1 MKEKIKVPDGLS
13 KCEVCGEY
21 NGTAKWKELSEY
33 PHTVKDDDYFSVSC
47 LCQGILCHKC
57 KQNKIHRPISN
68 SYYEDENC
76 IWHNPWFTGM
86 RWCDECSNKDKIKQ
100 LIIKLDKECPW
111 VPHTGVGRLF
121 SMVRRMKAEKEINLP
136 INYRSGGGIS
146 AKTGKSA
153 NEITEQEWE
162 RLYQYLRNRL
172 KRDYPDLYY
181 SLFSE
186 ENNS

>member
-1 MKEKIKVPDGLS
+1 MKEKTKIPKGLS

-21 NGTAKWKELSEY
+21 NGTAKWKELS
-33 PHTVKDDDYFSVSC
+33 HRHHLAKDNDYFSVSC

-86 RWCDECSNKDKIKQ
+86 RWCDECSNKDK
-100 LIIKLDKECPW
+100 LIKLEKECPL
-111 VPHTGVGRLF
+111 VPHTEVGRLF

-136 INYRSGGGIS
+136 INYRSGFSIS
-146 AKTGKSA
+146 VKTGKSA
-153 NEITEQEWE
+153 NKMTEQGWE
-162 RLYQYLRNRL
+162 TFYQDLRNQL
-172 KRDYPDLYY
+172 KKDYPDRYY
-181 SLFSE
+181 SLFS
-186 ENNS
+186 